1 MNYPP
6 KVWKYPATGA
16 VAIGV
21 TAVALVPLDSGPREV
36 TEVTIHLSGDP
47 GVVSLTITKNNVN
60 GVAYDT
66 LLKTQPMSGIVDFVW
81 YPSGRE
87 ILQPG
92 DALDFVM
99 ANGTGKTWGLETTM
113 MEVR

>member
-1 MNYPP
+1 MSYPP
-6 KVWKYPATGA
+6 KITKYPAAGV
-16 VAIGV
+16 VAIGA

-36 TEVTIHLSGDP
+36 TEVTLHLSGDP
-47 GVVSLTITKNNVN
+47 GVVTLTITKNNVN
-60 GVAYDT
+60 GTPYDT
-66 LLKTQPMSGIVDFVW
+66 LLKTQAMSGVIDFVW
-81 YPSGRE
+81 YPSRRE

-99 ANGTGKTWGLETTM
+99 ANGTGKTWSLETTM